1 MRPERPSKYLG
12 SWNPKLPNYCAVIG
26 SVKLRWNASAWHGL
40 SLSRSRFGDLEA
52 KIKSSVVMDDKEQDA
67 DGCYDKLVYLY
78 WSLLERNNMMSLH
91 TKPPKAAVKALVEG
105 LSPSALKAFIKKN
118 LDLDQKHLRNSVHK
132 FMTYVKVKLVA
143 QLEFTRATKVTGI
156 IKTSGDESSRAGS
169 RQVVGHVAEITCVEV
184 SDAEKKAIQDKW
196 KAKWTEKKERKPTKS
211 KVVKS
216 LRWTGEQPADG
227 CCWSEIPRVALEKPI
242 STLIDS
248 GSNPG
253 MLLSNGLFGLIAL
266 HSKVDLQAKDLPTP
280 QVKESFGGGL

>member
-1 MRPERPSKYLG
+1 
-12 SWNPKLPNYCAVIG
+12 
-26 SVKLRWNASAWHGL
+26 
-40 SLSRSRFGDLEA
+40 
-52 KIKSSVVMDDKEQDA
+52 MDDKEQDA

-169 RQVVGHVAEITCVEV
+169 V
-184 SDAEKKAIQDKW
+184 SPRNVKALMNTASSGTPGCQDIKKAPNAEKKAIQDKW